1 MLHCVNVRL
10 AKPWQ
15 GRREIRAAPMRW
27 ASPLAARGPG
37 FARSRA
43 AELPPYCAGPATWLT
58 MARSGREFATPG
70 LDMTRRGR
78 EGAFTDATGRPSAP
92 VQRSTTPNIRKG
104 GGHTRGCPR
113 LWRRGLPPDRSPG
126 VPEGIAG
133 CLAPTPCAWRHA
145 AAMDLGR
152 RAPRRVHVAVRSLRA
167 PSRSASVLPAWP
179 SFGSAVHGHP
189 SGTPFWFELSSMSV
203 RLTPRFPPER
213 VRGTHT
219 TATMLPDSV
228 AATNPGL
235 GVSPAARGPGFA
247 RSRAANNAAQL
258 RRASTATNRRG
269 GAVPALRARIP
280 DAVRHRPHAFGTAGR
295 SLGSRSTPQPAM
307 RFLSSSGDSAIGGFC
322 GV

>member
-1 MLHCVNVRL
+1 
-10 AKPWQ
+10 
-15 GRREIRAAPMRW
+15 
-27 ASPLAARGPG
+27 
-37 FARSRA
+37 
-43 AELPPYCAGPATWLT
+43 
-58 MARSGREFATPG
+58 
-70 LDMTRRGR
+70 
-78 EGAFTDATGRPSAP
+78 
-92 VQRSTTPNIRKG
+92 
-104 GGHTRGCPR
+104 
-113 LWRRGLPPDRSPG
+113 
-126 VPEGIAG
+126 
-133 CLAPTPCAWRHA
+133 
-145 AAMDLGR
+145 MDLGR

-295 SLGSRSTPQPAM
+295 WRRGRALIFGGGGPPAPPTPPRFSCRGGAVPVLASGARRRPPARQRPVRAQLGRVLPRLLRWRRNIALAHSSTLRGIAGE
-307 RFLSSSGDSAIGGFC
+307 RAGRR
-322 GV
+322 